1 MATSAFASIPEG
13 GLHSRITTRLALR
26 VVESDRAGRI
36 VAFPKEADLC
46 AQLGVSRSVLRESMK
61 VLADKGMV
69 EMKPR
74 AGTRS
79 KPRAAWRLLDPDI
92 LSWQAAAGPDAQ
104 FLKDL
109 CEVRL
114 AIEPTAAGFAA
125 VRAADHELRRI
136 ATCLEERR
144 EAVGSPAIDRLI
156 DLDLAFQAAVV
167 EASHNPLLV
176 QLSASIRGPFRVAL
190 ALTSRFPASVRLGLE
205 AHEILLE
212 SLRRHDPLGARRA
225 AEEVVGLAMLAV
237 EKGLRSARRPARKDT
252 K

>member
-1 MATSAFASIPEG
+1 M
-13 GLHSRITTRLALR
+13 
-26 VVESDRAGRI
+26 
-36 VAFPKEADLC
+36 
-46 AQLGVSRSVLRESMK
+46 
-61 VLADKGMV
+61 
-69 EMKPR
+69 
-74 AGTRS
+74 
-79 KPRAAWRLLDPDI
+79 RAARRQPLGPARVDEGARGQGHGGDEAARRHALEAPRGV
-92 LSWQAAAGPDAQ
+92 AAARSRYPVVAG
-104 FLKDL
+104 
-109 CEVRL
+109 EVRL

-136 ATCLEERR
+136 ATCLGERR

-205 AHEILLE
+205 AHEVLLE